1 MARLA
6 HLARGLGALVLLAA
20 LVAGIPW
27 ALWHFVG
34 WPLPHHVPTAAQIG
48 HALDRHGIPARAL
61 VDALAVVVWLTW
73 AVLLASVAAEI
84 PAALAGRRARRLP
97 VAGVFQPLTG
107 RLVAAVVVAC
117 LALAPRPAPSQPA
130 GSPGG
135 GLVALR
141 RPVAAFVLTGDSRQ
155 AAPNAPPT
163 SPPGADPAPTGSEP
177 STPAPGPAA
186 GAARTYVV
194 QRGDTLWGIAEREL
208 GDPLDWSQIYQL
220 NEGRLQ
226 PGGVALTDPHWIDPG
241 WTLLLP
247 PPTTTQPA
255 TAPPATATPQPTPSP
270 TAPVPA
276 PAPTSPPP
284 TAPATTVGPRDAH
297 RAAPSPVGARPV
309 EAPVQL
315 PTGAVIA
322 GSFATGVLSAL
333 AAQRLRRRRAY
344 RPGPPRSGVRL
355 VAPERPQGLH
365 DLLTTLGASRQDDDR
380 DVGASTPPAPPP
392 LSVVPEDEAIIRPDL
407 IDVAHR
413 EGQVVRLALGNWPG
427 LQLRG
432 PGAQGALRAWLAAL
446 VTRDGPYAGEILLP
460 AELGGRLLPGVD
472 LPSVHHHDG
481 VEALLTRLE
490 AAAIGRTRRLED
502 AEVDDA
508 ASYRHRS
515 PEDPFPLQLAVVGDV
530 TVAAEARWRAFLA
543 TATRLGFA
551 ALQLGPED
559 DRATSPGFGEPYL
572 VVGGDGR
579 IQHAAPEELAELL
592 AGATAFGLDPRTAA
606 DLLAPVAA
614 VHNDTEPEQPVLPV
628 HPVQANLDGGDAA
641 DPVVT
646 PGAMPPPAEPDWP
659 MGDTDREPRR
669 GVIRV
674 RLLGPAWVEAWDEEI
689 TSGLR
694 ASAYA
699 LLAWYA
705 LHPDGASAEAATDAL
720 WPDADPRRGRERF
733 WTALGNLRS
742 RLHGPGKDG
751 VEVLTKSNDLYRP
764 DPAVL
769 EVDLWRFETALGDA
783 AHADEPAQVTN
794 ALERA
799 AGAYGGDFCPA
810 LDAIWVEPVRE
821 DLHRRAIDAHLRLAE
836 LYAAEQPERALGV
849 LERTIELDPICE
861 EAYRRLIALQ
871 DNLDRR
877 DAARRTWRL
886 LQGRLAQ
893 LDLDPEE
900 TTEHLVHELF
910 SARPATIARLP
921 ATRH

>member
-1 MARLA
+1 MTRIA
-6 HLARGLGALVLLAA
+6 HLAKGIGALVLLVA

-27 ALWHFVG
+27 ALWHYIG

-61 VDALAVVVWLTW
+61 IDALAVVVWLTW

-84 PAALAGRRARRLP
+84 PAALSGRRVRRLP

-107 RLVAAVVVAC
+107 RLVAAVVVAA

-130 GSPGG
+130 GSPGS

-141 RPVAAFVLTGDSRQ
+141 RPVAAFVLTGDSRP
-155 AAPNAPPT
+155 AAPQAPPT
-163 SPPGADPAPTGSEP
+163 SPPVADPAPTGSAPP

-186 GAARTYVV
+186 GATRTYVV

-247 PPTTTQPA
+247 PPTTAQPA
-255 TAPPATATPQPTPSP
+255 TAQPATATPQRSPSP
-270 TAPVPA
+270 TA

-297 RAAPSPVGARPV
+297 RAAPSPVGARPI
-309 EAPVQL
+309 EGPVQL
-315 PTGAVIA
+315 ASGAVIA

-344 RPGPPRSGVRL
+344 RPGPPRPGVRL
-355 VAPERPQGLH
+355 GAPDRPQGLH
-365 DLLTTLGASRQDDDR
+365 DLLTTLGARRQDDDR
-380 DVGASTPPAPPP
+380 DLGASTPPTPSP

-413 EGQVVRLALGNWPG
+413 DGQVVRLALGNWPG
-427 LQLRG
+427 LRLSG

-446 VTRDGPYAGEILLP
+446 VTRDGPYAAEILVP

-472 LPSVHHHDG
+472 LPSVRHHDG
-481 VEALLTRLE
+481 VEPLLARLE

-508 ASYRHRS
+508 AGYRRCS

-530 TVAAEARWRAFLA
+530 PVAAVARWSAFLA

-559 DRATSPGFGEPYL
+559 DRATSPGSGEPCL

-579 IQHAAPEELAELL
+579 IRHASPDELAGLL
-592 AGATAFGLDPRTAA
+592 AGATAFRLDPGTAA

-628 HPVQANLDGGDAA
+628 HPGQANLDDADGA

-659 MGDTDREPRR
+659 AGAVDREPRR
-669 GVIRV
+669 GVIRA
-674 RLLGPAWVEAWDEEI
+674 RLLGPAWVEAWGEEI

-694 ASAYA
+694 ASAYE

-751 VEVLTKSNDLYRP
+751 VEILAKSGDLYRP

-769 EVDLWRFETALGDA
+769 EVDLWCFETALGDA
-783 AHADEPAQVTN
+783 AHADAPAQVTD
-794 ALERA
+794 ALQRA
-799 AGAYGGDFCPA
+799 TGAYGGDFCPA

-836 LYAAEQPERALGV
+836 LYAKEHPERALGV

-871 DNLDRR
+871 ADLDRR
-877 DAARRTWRL
+877 DAAQRTWRL
-886 LQGRLAQ
+886 LQGRLAE